1 MKNDISEIIA
11 DEAALKQK
19 VSEIAAEINRD
30 YHGKKPVVVGILK
43 GSIIFYADLIR
54 RLEMQCELDF
64 MAVSSY
70 GSSTV
75 SSGELKIKKDLSAD
89 ITGRDVLV
97 VEDILD
103 TGNTLYLLKEHLLA
117 KGAGSVRL
125 CALFDKPDRR
135 QKPVRADYKGFVID
149 DLFIVGY
156 GLDYD
161 EKYRNLPYVGVLK
174 KEVYS

>member
-1 MKNDISEIIA
+1 MNNDICEIVA
-11 DEAALKQK
+11 DEAALEKK
-19 VSEIAAEINRD
+19 VAEIAAEINRD
-30 YHGKKPVVVGILK
+30 YDGKVPVVVGILK
-43 GSIIFYADLIR
+43 GSVIFYADLIR
-54 RLEMQCELDF
+54 KLNMNCELDF

-75 SSGELKIKKDLSAD
+75 SSGVIKIKKDISAD
-89 ITGRDVLV
+89 VTNRDVLV

-103 TGNTLYLLKEHLLA
+103 TGNTLYLLKDYLLE
-117 KGAGSVRL
+117 KGAKSVRL
-125 CALFDKPDRR
+125 CTLFDKPERR
-135 QKPVRADYKGFVID
+135 QKPVKPDYKGFVID

-156 GLDYD
+156 GLDYN